1 MYFQCSYVVY
11 HSLIGSSRFER
22 EKKMD
27 YLNLFLLIVLSCI
40 FIKLVINSV
49 AKRNLPPGPY
59 PLPIIGNLLQL
70 GKKPHESLTHLGK
83 VYGPLMSLKLGSLTT
98 VVISSPTIAKEVLQ
112 KHDQSFS
119 SRTVMDAITIN
130 DDHKYS
136 MIWLPASPQWRAL
149 RKMTNSHLFT
159 TQKLDSNQNLRQQK
173 LDELVSYVGR
183 NASSGSAVDIGQA
196 AFTTILNLM
205 SNSFF
210 SVDLADYNSDSGSTF
225 KNTIRA
231 IMWEAGKPNVS
242 DYFPVLRFLDLQGI
256 RRRMG
261 KYIRILDEIFNKI
274 IDQKLL
280 VLQTGEGNSSKSGGD
295 MLDMI
300 LDPYHENGIQL
311 QRHEINALLKD
322 FFVAGTDTSSSI
334 VEWAMA
340 ELLHDPSKMT
350 KAQQEISTIIG
361 KNRLIKET
369 DIIRLP
375 YLLAVVKETLR
386 LHPPA
391 PFLVPHKAVVDVKM
405 HNFVVPKDAQI
416 LVNVWAMGRDPT
428 IWTNPISFNPERFL
442 DSKVDYRGQDFEL
455 IPFGS
460 GRRSC
465 PGLPLAHRMVH
476 LIVGSLVQSFEWK
489 LENGMRPEDLNM
501 EEELGFTLAKA
512 TGLRAIPTNRL

>member
-1 MYFQCSYVVY
+1 
-11 HSLIGSSRFER
+11 
-22 EKKMD
+22 MD
-27 YLNLFLLIVLSCI
+27 YLNIFLLIVLSCI
-40 FIKLVINSV
+40 FFKLVIINSV

-59 PLPIIGNLLQL
+59 PLPIIGNLLNL
-70 GKKPHESLTHLGK
+70 GKKPHESLTQLGK

-119 SRTVMDAITIN
+119 SRTVIDAITIF
-130 DDHKYS
+130 DTHKYS

-149 RKMTNSHLFT
+149 RKLANSHLFT

-205 SNSFF
+205 SNSFL

-280 VLQTGEGNSSKSGGD
+280 LLQSGDGKNNSKSGD
-295 MLDMI
+295 LLDVI
-300 LDPYHENGIQL
+300 LDPSHENGVQL
-311 QRHEINALLKD
+311 QRHEISALLKD
-322 FFVAGTDTSSSI
+322 FFTAGTDTSSST

-340 ELLHDPSKMT
+340 ELLHNPSKMT
-350 KAQQEISTIIG
+350 QAQQEISTIIG
-361 KNRLIKET
+361 KDRLIKET

-375 YLLAVVKETLR
+375 HLQAIVKETLR

-428 IWTNPISFNPERFL
+428 IWTDPNSFNPERFV
-442 DSKVDYRGQDFEL
+442 DSKVDYRGQDFKL
-455 IPFGS
+455 IPLGS

-476 LIVGSLVQSFEWK
+476 LVVGLLIQSFDWK